1 MSLPRKFHGH
11 ISFFAE
17 IYSLEHAELKKH
29 FVTNC
34 FNHGEITFYANEIRH
49 HELAIFAFVHMTK
62 VTWTQGYGVSWTE
75 HSCVRHSC
83 VTILCIPN
91 VRFL

>member
-1 MSLPRKFHGH
+1 MSLLRKFHGH

-49 HELAIFAFVHMTK
+49 HELAIFALCPHDQSHMDTRVWSELDK
-62 VTWTQGYGVSWTE
+62 TFLCN
-75 HSCVRHSC
+75 HSLHS
-83 VTILCIPN
+83 
-91 VRFL
+91 